1 MRFATLRRHNQ
12 VIKTTT
18 MLALVMILWHPME
31 PARHVTAT
39 LLHTVADLIHN

>member
-1 MRFATLRRHNQ
+1 M
-12 VIKTTT
+12 IKTTA

-39 LLHTVADLIHN
+39 LLHTVADLIHR